1 MLYRLRTLLLLV
13 GLLLPLTASA
23 NYWQAQQLTAQWQQY
38 LAQSAQLLQKDATA
52 LAAQQQ
58 SGVLIA
64 AAKHHEF
71 GLTGISNSTDAEAV
85 LSFQT
90 PSGGWSK
97 RTDMRIA
104 RLSGQQYGSE
114 PNYVPTFD
122 NDATSTQ
129 LQWLADFYPR
139 ASVQLQQLI
148 AEAIE
153 RGVVLV
159 LQAQYPNGGFP
170 QSYPLR
176 GGYHDAITLNDNA
189 LYQLMQLLW
198 QVANEPHFAMLADS
212 TKTRAAAAFYRAV
225 DWLLANQVVVEGKR
239 TVWGAQHHP
248 LTGEPVTARKYEK
261 ASLVSSES
269 AKLLQLML
277 RYAPDHPGVALSL
290 ADAANWLRQKQIS
303 DKDRHRDVDGR
314 LSLIDS
320 PGSAV
325 WARFYDLKTGQPV
338 FFDRD
343 GKTYSDVSQIS
354 LERQRGY
361 GWYQSVAAE
370 FLAEYAK
377 SKIANE

>member
-1 MLYRLRTLLLLV
+1 M
-13 GLLLPLTASA
+13 
-23 NYWQAQQLTAQWQQY
+23 
-38 LAQSAQLLQKDATA
+38 
-52 LAAQQQ
+52 
-58 SGVLIA
+58 
-64 AAKHHEF
+64 
-71 GLTGISNSTDAEAV
+71 
-85 LSFQT
+85 
-90 PSGGWSK
+90 
-97 RTDMRIA
+97 
-104 RLSGQQYGSE
+104 
-114 PNYVPTFD
+114 
-122 NDATSTQ
+122 
-129 LQWLADFYPR
+129 
-139 ASVQLQQLI
+139 
-148 AEAIE
+148 
-153 RGVVLV
+153 
-159 LQAQYPNGGFP
+159 
-170 QSYPLR
+170 
-176 GGYHDAITLNDNA
+176 
-189 LYQLMQLLW
+189 
-198 QVANEPHFAMLADS
+198 
-212 TKTRAAAAFYRAV
+212 
-225 DWLLANQVVVEGKR
+225 
-239 TVWGAQHHP
+239 WGAQHHP

-277 RYAPDHPGVALSL
+277 RYAPDYPGVALSL

>member
-23 NYWQAQQLTAQWQQY
+23 NYWQAQQLTAQWQRY

-139 ASVQLQQLI
+139 ASVQLQQRI

-153 RGVVLV
+153 RGVALV
-159 LQAQYPNGGFP
+159 LKAQYPNGGFP

-189 LYQLMQLLW
+189 LYQLMRLLW
-198 QVANEPHFAMLADS
+198 QVAHEPHFAMLADS

-277 RYAPDHPGVALSL
+277 RYAPDYPGVALSL

-325 WARFYDLKTGQPV
+325 WARFYDLKTGQPI